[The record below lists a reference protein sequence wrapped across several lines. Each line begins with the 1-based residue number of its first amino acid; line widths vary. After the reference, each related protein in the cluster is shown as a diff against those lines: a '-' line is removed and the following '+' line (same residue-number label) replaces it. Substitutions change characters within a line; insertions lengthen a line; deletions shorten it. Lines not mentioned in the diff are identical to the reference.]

1 MEEARQQRRARGTVI
16 AGRILTGLVVFL
28 LLLDALGKLATLAP
42 VIEGTGRLGY
52 PTSLVLV
59 IGLIECLCT
68 IAYVIPATSVLGA
81 ILLTGYFGGAVASH
95 VRIEDPLWTHV
106 FSPVYMGILVW
117 AGVVLRENRLHS
129 LIPWRRK
136 PALGASG

>member
-1 MEEARQQRRARGTVI
+1 MEEARQERRARGTVI
-16 AGRILTGLVVFL
+16 SGRIVTSLVVLL
-28 LLLDALGKLATLAP
+28 LLLDAFGKLATLAP
-42 VIEGTGRLGY
+42 VIEGTARLGY

-59 IGLIECLCT
+59 IGSIEFLCT
-68 IAYVIPATSVLGA
+68 VAYVIPGTSVLGA
-81 ILLTGYFGGAVASH
+81 VLLTGYFGGAVASH
-95 VRIEDPLWTHV
+95 VRIEDALWTHV

-117 AGVVLRENRLHS
+117 AGVVLREARLRS